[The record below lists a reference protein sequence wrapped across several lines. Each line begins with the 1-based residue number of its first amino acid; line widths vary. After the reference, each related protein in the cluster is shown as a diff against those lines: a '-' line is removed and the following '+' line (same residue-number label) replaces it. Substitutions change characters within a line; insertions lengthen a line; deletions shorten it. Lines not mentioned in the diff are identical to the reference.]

1 MSRSIW
7 LAGDTGRGEDLG
19 DGCMEEV
26 KEGQGKEQNQRKE
39 LGEEQEQGKEQ
50 ELSLEDEAGIR
61 SRYRDTSLHL
71 HMGEKKGPAGGW
83 LHFGEAG
90 VGVLHR

>member
-7 LAGDTGRGEDLG
+7 LAGDIGRGEDQG

-26 KEGQGKEQNQRKE
+26 KEGQRKEQKQRQELGKEP
-39 LGEEQEQGKEQ
+39 EQGKEQ
-50 ELSLEDEAGIR
+50 ELSLEDEAVIR

-71 HMGEKKGPAGGW
+71 HMGEKKGPVGGW
-83 LHFGEAG
+83 LQFGEAG
-90 VGVLHR
+90 VAILHR